1 MSSSHP
7 SISRTEILDRR
18 VELEPQLL
26 PAQPIE
32 RILHACRL
40 LWEERRFCLR
50 LLLVALVGSIVVSLL
65 LPPTYES
72 NAVLIPSEPPSIGAM
87 AKMGSLGNIAS
98 LAAGGG
104 ELMGMRAPEAR
115 FIAVLRSR
123 TVADRLIDRFGLM
136 TVYGTSLREGAWQ
149 ALANHTVII
158 ADRKTGLIFLTVQ
171 DRDRYRAARIVD
183 GYVAELDRLSSEL
196 NIGAAHRERLFL
208 EERVAIIKG
217 QMDTTAE
224 KLANFSSRHAVMAV
238 EEQAK
243 NLMESAARLQGQ
255 ITALEAQ
262 RQGLEQI
269 YNPNNVR
276 VRQVGAQIAVLKQQL
291 RQMRGS
297 SAIPD
302 TSPELMPSFADLPTL
317 GVTYLNL
324 WRENKILNTV
334 YEVLTQQLELARVEE
349 AKELPTVRV
358 LDQPNVA
365 EQRVRPRRKMIV
377 LISCVL
383 SLVFG
388 VSWILLSEKLQT
400 LDDQHPIKS
409 LLTEIYGHMESN
421 RSVDRMRGIRRFLLN
436 RVKKFGHRWRN
447 PA

>member
-26 PAQPIE
+26 PALPIE

-171 DRDRYRAARIVD
+171 DRDRYRAARTVVLRRNYRSLAPILDASYRLVRFND
-183 GYVAELDRLSSEL
+183 PDRLEVRAGISKQLRSER
-196 NIGAAHRERLFL
+196 ATSA
-208 EERVAIIKG
+208 
-217 QMDTTAE
+217 TS
-224 KLANFSSRHAVMAV
+224 SSR
-238 EEQAK
+238 
-243 NLMESAARLQGQ
+243 AAATRC
-255 ITALEAQ
+255 
-262 RQGLEQI
+262 
-269 YNPNNVR
+269 
-276 VRQVGAQIAVLKQQL
+276 
-291 RQMRGS
+291 
-297 SAIPD
+297 
-302 TSPELMPSFADLPTL
+302 PS
-317 GVTYLNL
+317 
-324 WRENKILNTV
+324 
-334 YEVLTQQLELARVEE
+334 
-349 AKELPTVRV
+349 
-358 LDQPNVA
+358 
-365 EQRVRPRRKMIV
+365 
-377 LISCVL
+377 
-383 SLVFG
+383 
-388 VSWILLSEKLQT
+388 
-400 LDDQHPIKS
+400 
-409 LLTEIYGHMESN
+409 
-421 RSVDRMRGIRRFLLN
+421 
-436 RVKKFGHRWRN
+436 
-447 PA
+447 